1 MSTDIHTLAGAYVL
15 DALTDIERAEFDR
28 HLATCP
34 ACTTEVAELRET
46 AARLGDLTA
55 VAPPA
60 RLKADVLAQVG
71 RTRQAAPGYRDA
83 GRATNGTPRRRWA
96 LAAAAAVL
104 IAAGSGTAGY
114 VARERQAPPAATQS
128 SQAAQVLAIL
138 RAADARVT
146 TQQVTGGRV
155 TVVVSDTLDRGVA
168 LVNALP
174 SPGDRAYQLW
184 LIKGV
189 TPVSVGLLAAGA
201 TGTTQVFADPRGAVA
216 FGISKEPPTGSPTPT
231 QPLVTSFPL
240 ACASRAA
247 A

>member
-15 DALTDIERAEFDR
+15 DAVTDIERAEFAR
-28 HLATCP
+28 HLGTCP

-60 RLKADVLAQVG
+60 RLKADVLAQIG
-71 RTRQAAPGYRDA
+71 RTRQAAPGHRGA
-83 GRATNGTPRRRWA
+83 GPATNGARWRRWA
-96 LAAAAAVL
+96 TAAAAAVL

-114 VARERQAPPAATQS
+114 VVRERQAPPAPTRS

-138 RAADARVT
+138 RAPDARVT
-146 TQQVTGGRV
+146 TQPVTGGRV
-155 TVVVSDTLDRGVA
+155 TVVVSGTLNKGVA

-189 TPVSVGLLAAGA
+189 TPVPVGLLAAGA
-201 TGTTQVFADPRGAVA
+201 TGTTQVFANPGGAVA
-216 FGISKEPPTGSPTPT
+216 FGISKEPPSGSLTPT
-231 QPLVTSFPL
+231 EPLVTSFPL
-240 ACASRAA
+240 A
-247 A
+247 